1 MRTPFI
7 RLLRDRG
14 LIDGA
19 GYARLLSRV
28 DSHEFGEIVEDLAL
42 DPAVLLQVRAAAWH
56 IPPVAVTWLARPV
69 KNVDIDEDACRRLGA
84 VPVLER
90 PLTLA
95 FSDPECALA
104 AHAVLPPHAQC
115 LATAEDIED
124 LQAVV
129 FGERPAPV
137 EDALA
142 GSWLNV
148 LPPPRTSTP
157 LSFRAP
163 PWAAVD
169 DA

>member
-14 LIDGA
+14 LIEAD
-19 GYARLLSRV
+19 GYARLLAHV
-28 DSHEFGEIVEDLAL
+28 ESHEFGALVEDLAL
-42 DPAVLLQVRAAAWH
+42 DPGVLLQVRALAWH
-56 IPPVAVTWLARPV
+56 IQPVAVSWLARPV
-69 KNVDIDEDACRRLGA
+69 KHVDIDEDACRRLGA

-104 AHAVLPPHAQC
+104 AHAILPPHAQC

-124 LQAVV
+124 LQALV
-129 FGERPAPV
+129 FGERPAV

-142 GSWLNV
+142 GAWLNV

-157 LSFRAP
+157 MSFRAP